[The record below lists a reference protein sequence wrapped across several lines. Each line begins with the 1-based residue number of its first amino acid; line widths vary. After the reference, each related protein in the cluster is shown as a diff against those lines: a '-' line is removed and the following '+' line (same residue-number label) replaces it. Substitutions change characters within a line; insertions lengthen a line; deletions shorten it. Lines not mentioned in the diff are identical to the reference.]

1 MDFGFGIP
9 MRGPLANVDSISEI
23 VTSGEGLGFNIV
35 TVSDHV
41 VVPRHITSI
50 YPYNEDGR
58 FAGQDTG
65 ECLEQLTT
73 LMAIA
78 AITNNLRLLTSVMV
92 LPHRNPVLTAKILA
106 TIDVLSKGRLN
117 VGCGVGWMREEFEAL
132 AAPSFDERGAVGSEY
147 IQIFK
152 ELWTK
157 DDPVFEGNF
166 ASFSNISFLPKPV
179 QTPHPPIWVGG
190 ESSPA
195 LRRAVELGDCWYPI
209 GTNPKFPLDSAEL
222 LRKRIDRL
230 HHYAEANNRDPATI
244 DLAYSANWFNMG
256 SQSQGNRT
264 RWFEGESNQIQE
276 DVGQLMD
283 LGVNHLILSFT
294 GESTSEITDNMSK
307 FISEV
312 ATNIPK

>member
-9 MRGPLANVDSISEI
+9 MRGPLANVESISEI
-23 VTSGEGLGFNIV
+23 VTSGEELGFDIV

-41 VVPRHITSI
+41 VVPKHINSV
-50 YPYNEDGR
+50 YPYNEDGS

-78 AITNNLRLLTSVMV
+78 AITTNLRLLTSVMV

-132 AAPSFDERGAVGSEY
+132 GAPSFDERGAVGSEY

-157 DDPVFEGNF
+157 DNPVFEGVYAN
-166 ASFSNISFLPKPV
+166 FSNISFLPKPV

-195 LRRAVELGDCWYPI
+195 LRRAAELGDCWYPI
-209 GTNPKFPLDSAEL
+209 GTNPKFPLNSAEL
-222 LRKRIDRL
+222 LGKRISRL
-230 HHYAEANNRDPATI
+230 HRYAESNNRDPATI
-244 DLAYSANWFNMG
+244 DLAYSANWFNMANHG
-256 SQSQGNRT
+256 QDNRT
-264 RWFEGESNQIQE
+264 RWFEGEPNQIQE
-276 DVGQLMD
+276 DIRQLMD
-283 LGVNHLILSFT
+283 LGVNHLILSFN

-307 FISEV
+307 FVSEV
-312 ATNIPK
+312 ATKIIK

>member
-1 MDFGFGIP
+1 MDFGFGVP
-9 MRGPLANVDSISEI
+9 MRGPLADVDSISEI
-23 VTSGEGLGFNIV
+23 VTSGEALGFDIV

-50 YPYNEDGR
+50 YPYNEDGS

-230 HHYAEANNRDPATI
+230 HHYAEANNRDPVTI

-256 SQSQGNRT
+256 SESQGNRT

-294 GESTSEITDNMSK
+294 GESTSEITDKMSK

>member
-23 VTSGEGLGFNIV
+23 VTSGEGLGFDIV

-50 YPYNEDGR
+50 YPYNEDGS

>member
-9 MRGPLANVDSISEI
+9 MRGPLANVDSISELG
-23 VTSGEGLGFNIV
+23 TSGEGLGFNIV

-92 LPHRNPVLTAKILA
+92 LPHRNPVLPAKILA

-264 RWFEGESNQIQE
+264 RWFEGESSQIQE
-276 DVGQLMD
+276 DIGQLMD

>member
-9 MRGPLANVDSISEI
+9 MRGPLANVESISEI
-23 VTSGEGLGFNIV
+23 VTSGEEQGFDIV

-41 VVPRHITSI
+41 VVPRHIVSI
-50 YPYNEDGR
+50 YPYNEDGS

-78 AITNNLRLLTSVMV
+78 AITKNLRLLTSVMV
-92 LPHRNPVLTAKILA
+92 RPHRNPVLTAKILA

-157 DDPVFEGNF
+157 DDPVFEGNY
-166 ASFSNISFLPKPV
+166 ANFSNISFLPKPV

-195 LRRAVELGDCWYPI
+195 LRRAAELGDCWYPI

-222 LRKRIDRL
+222 LRKRVDRL
-230 HHYAEANNRDPATI
+230 HHYAESNNRDPATI
-244 DLAYSANWFNMG
+244 DLAYSANWFNMA
-256 SQSQGNRT
+256 SQSPGNRT
-264 RWFEGESNQIQE
+264 RWFEGESGQIQE
-276 DVGQLMD
+276 DIGELMD

-312 ATNIPK
+312 ATNIRK

>member
-9 MRGPLANVDSISEI
+9 MRGPLANVESISEI
-23 VTSGEGLGFNIV
+23 VTSGEELGFDIV

-50 YPYNEDGR
+50 YPYNEDGS

-78 AITNNLRLLTSVMV
+78 AITKNLRLLTSVMV

-152 ELWTK
+152 ELWTEE
-157 DDPVFEGNF
+157 DPVFEGTYAN
-166 ASFSNISFLPKPV
+166 FSNISFLPKPV

-190 ESSPA
+190 ESNPA
-195 LRRAVELGDCWYPI
+195 LRRAADLGDCWYPI

-222 LRKRIDRL
+222 LRKRIERL
-230 HHYAEANNRDPATI
+230 HHYAESNNRDPATI
-244 DLAYSANWFNMG
+244 DLAYSANWFNMV
-256 SQSQGNRT
+256 SQSPGKRS
-264 RWFEGESNQIQE
+264 RWFEGESGQIQE
-276 DVGQLMD
+276 DIGQLMD

>member
-23 VTSGEGLGFNIV
+23 VTSGEGLGFDIV

-50 YPYNEDGR
+50 YPYNEDGS

-78 AITNNLRLLTSVMV
+78 AITDKLRLLTSVMV

-166 ASFSNISFLPKPV
+166 ASFSNISFLPKPI

-222 LRKRIDRL
+222 LRKRVDRL
-230 HHYAEANNRDPATI
+230 HHYAESNNRDPATI
-244 DLAYSANWFNMG
+244 DLAYSANWFNMA
-256 SQSQGNRT
+256 SQSPGNRT
-264 RWFEGESNQIQE
+264 RWFEGESGQIQE
-276 DVGQLMD
+276 DIGQLMD

-294 GESTSEITDNMSK
+294 GESTLEITDNMSK

>member
-1 MDFGFGIP
+1 MEFGFGIP
-9 MRGPLANVDSISEI
+9 VRGPLANIESITEI
-23 VTSGEGLGFNIV
+23 VASGEALGFDIV

-41 VVPRHITSI
+41 VVPRHIASI
-50 YPYNEDGR
+50 YPYNEDGT

-78 AITNNLRLLTSVMV
+78 AITKNIRLLTSVMV

-106 TIDVLSKGRLN
+106 TIDVLSGGRLN

-132 AAPSFDERGAVGSEY
+132 DAPSFDERGAVGSEY

-152 ELWTK
+152 ELWSEDNPTFK
-157 DDPVFEGNF
+157 GKYAE
-166 ASFSNISFLPKPV
+166 FSNISFLPKPV
-179 QTPHPPIWVGG
+179 QNPNPPIWVGG

-195 LRRAVELGDCWYPI
+195 LRRAATLGDCWYPI

-222 LRKRIDRL
+222 LRERINRL
-230 HHYAEANNRDPATI
+230 QQYAESYKRDPATI
-244 DLAYSANWFNMG
+244 DLAYSANWFDMSPG
-256 SQSQGNRT
+256 SSNGRP
-264 RWFEGESNQIQE
+264 RWFMGEPDQIQDDILE
-276 DVGQLMD
+276 LSE
-283 LGVNHLILSFT
+283 LGVNHLILNFP
-294 GESTSEITDNMSK
+294 GESTSEITDGMSK

>member
-9 MRGPLANVDSISEI
+9 MRGPLANVDSLSEI
-23 VTSGEGLGFNIV
+23 VTSGEGLGFDIV

-50 YPYNEDGR
+50 YPYNEDGS

>member
-9 MRGPLANVDSISEI
+9 TRGPLANFESISEI
-23 VTSGEGLGFNIV
+23 VTPGEKLGFGIV

-41 VVPRHITSI
+41 VVPRNIDSI
-50 YPYNEDGR
+50 YPYNEDGS

-78 AITNNLRLLTSVMV
+78 AITKNLKLLTSVMV

-106 TIDVLSKGRLN
+106 TVDVLSNGRLN

-132 AAPSFDERGAVGSEY
+132 DAPSFDERGAVGSEY
-147 IQIFK
+147 IEIFK

-157 DDPVFEGNF
+157 EDPAYEGNY
-166 ASFSNISFLPKPV
+166 ASFSDVSFLPKPI
-179 QTPHPPIWVGG
+179 QNPHPPIWVGG

-195 LRRAVELGDCWYPI
+195 LRRAAELGDCWYPI
-209 GTNPKFPLDSAEL
+209 GTNPKFPLDSADL
-222 LRKRIDRL
+222 LKKRIARL
-230 HHYAEANNRDPATI
+230 HQYAEATDRDPATI
-244 DLAYSANWFNMG
+244 DLAYSANWFNMSG
-256 SQSQGNRT
+256 QRT
-264 RWFEGESNQIQE
+264 RWFEGESGQIQE
-276 DVGQLMD
+276 DIGQLQD
-283 LGVNHLILSFT
+283 LGINHLILSFT
-294 GESTSEITDNMSK
+294 GDSTSEITDKMSS

-312 ATNIPK
+312 ETPLRN

>member
-23 VTSGEGLGFNIV
+23 VTSGEGLGFDIV

-50 YPYNEDGR
+50 YPYNEDGS

-264 RWFEGESNQIQE
+264 RWFEGESSQIQE
-276 DVGQLMD
+276 DIGQLMD

>member
-23 VTSGEGLGFNIV
+23 VTSGEGLGFDIV

-50 YPYNEDGR
+50 YPYNEDGS

-209 GTNPKFPLDSAEL
+209 RTNPKFPLDSAEL

>member
-1 MDFGFGIP
+1 MNFGFGIP
-9 MRGPLANVDSISEI
+9 MRGPLANVESISEI
-23 VTSGEGLGFNIV
+23 VTSGEELGFDIV

-41 VVPRHITSI
+41 VVPKHINSV
-50 YPYNEDGR
+50 YPYNEDGS

-78 AITNNLRLLTSVMV
+78 AITTNLRLLTSVMV

-157 DDPVFEGNF
+157 DNPVFEGVYAN
-166 ASFSNISFLPKPV
+166 FSNISFLPKPV

-195 LRRAVELGDCWYPI
+195 LRRAAELGDCWYPI
-209 GTNPKFPLDSAEL
+209 GTNPKFPLNSAEL
-222 LRKRIDRL
+222 LGKRIARL
-230 HHYAEANNRDPATI
+230 HHYAESNNRDPATI
-244 DLAYSANWFNMG
+244 DLAYSANWFNMANHG
-256 SQSQGNRT
+256 PNNRT
-264 RWFEGESNQIQE
+264 RWFEGEPNQIQE
-276 DVGQLMD
+276 DIRQLMD
-283 LGVNHLILSFT
+283 LGVNHLILSFN
-294 GESTSEITDNMSK
+294 GESTSEITDNMAN

-312 ATNIPK
+312 ATKIIK

>member
-23 VTSGEGLGFNIV
+23 VTSGEGLGFDIV

-50 YPYNEDGR
+50 YPYNKDGS

-78 AITNNLRLLTSVMV
+78 AITDKLRLLTSVMV

-244 DLAYSANWFNMG
+244 DLAYSANWF
-256 SQSQGNRT
+256 
-264 RWFEGESNQIQE
+264 
-276 DVGQLMD
+276 
-283 LGVNHLILSFT
+283 
-294 GESTSEITDNMSK
+294 
-307 FISEV
+307 
-312 ATNIPK
+312 

>member
-132 AAPSFDERGAVGSEY
+132 TAPSFDERGAVGSEY

-152 ELWTK
+152 ELWT
-157 DDPVFEGNF
+157 
-166 ASFSNISFLPKPV
+166 
-179 QTPHPPIWVGG
+179 
-190 ESSPA
+190 
-195 LRRAVELGDCWYPI
+195 
-209 GTNPKFPLDSAEL
+209 
-222 LRKRIDRL
+222 
-230 HHYAEANNRDPATI
+230 
-244 DLAYSANWFNMG
+244 
-256 SQSQGNRT
+256 
-264 RWFEGESNQIQE
+264 
-276 DVGQLMD
+276 
-283 LGVNHLILSFT
+283 
-294 GESTSEITDNMSK
+294 
-307 FISEV
+307 
-312 ATNIPK
+312 

>member
-1 MDFGFGIP
+1 MNFGFGIP
-9 MRGPLANVDSISEI
+9 VRGPLANVEAISQI
-23 VTSGEGLGFNIV
+23 VRSGEDLGFDIV

-41 VVPRHITSI
+41 VVPRRIDSI
-50 YPYNEDGR
+50 YPYNEDGS

-78 AITNNLRLLTSVMV
+78 AITKNLRLLTSVMV

-132 AAPSFDERGAVGSEY
+132 DAPPFDERGAVGSEY

-152 ELWTK
+152 QLWTEY
-157 DDPVFEGNF
+157 DPVFEGNY

-190 ESSPA
+190 ESNPA
-195 LRRAVELGDCWYPI
+195 LRRAAELGDCWYPI
-209 GTNPKFPLDSAEL
+209 GTNPRFPLDSAEL
-222 LRKRIDRL
+222 LRKRIERL
-230 HHYAEANNRDPATI
+230 HHYAELNDRDPATI
-244 DLAYSANWFNMG
+244 DLAYSANWFKLANPG
-256 SQSQGNRT
+256 TCNRT
-264 RWFEGESNQIQE
+264 RWFEGESAQILE
-276 DVGQLMD
+276 DIGQLMD
-283 LGVNHLILSFT
+283 LGVNHLILNFA
-294 GESTSEITDNMSK
+294 GDSTSEITDRMSK
-307 FISEV
+307 FTSEV
-312 ATNIPK
+312 TANLPK